1 MGEFR
6 DELDAEARRVG
17 AEPDALERLKARAL
31 RRRIRRQVGSGM
43 AALAVASAGF
53 AFAFTAFRG
62 PGEDPRADRPTPV
75 SSASPDD
82 PWKVVGVTAPVW
94 LEREAVALTSR
105 ISDAGYATVPA
116 NTVRG
121 GFSRTL
127 IVVIEQPGGNGPLEL
142 ARQVRREFI
151 PDAEVRRT
159 GCYGFACG
167 PPIEIFLGA
176 DYREA
181 INAGIR
187 VRVLD
192 GSGIVGAL
200 AEAVAKLEGAGY
212 DVVETGTAGNPQE
225 HTFFACAPQ
234 NDLEA
239 ERIRREL
246 FPGAGIQVEIPD
258 EEHDVTLYL
267 GSDIRRLDSPTGVTV
282 GEGAPDALRHV
293 RQGDAYWA
301 VYIAISDDGDAI
313 QAVAEE
319 MTSQGVPVSTGD
331 MACDRGNTR
340 VLPGRLPEP
349 RLQRVAAYFHT
360 RVEADAFA
368 AALDPPPV
376 GIARVRTYCLD

>member
-6 DELDAEARRVG
+6 DGLDAEARRVR
-17 AEPDALERLKARAL
+17 AEPDALERLKARAR
-31 RRRIRRQVGSGM
+31 RRRIRRQVGSGV
-43 AALAVASAGF
+43 AALAVAGAGF
-53 AFAFTAFRG
+53 ALAFTAFREG
-62 PGEDPRADRPTPV
+62 PPVPRATPSVEPSPVPTGR
-75 SSASPDD
+75 A
-82 PWKVVGVTAPVW
+82 VGVIAPIW
-94 LEREAVALTSR
+94 LGDEARELTGWLA
-105 ISDAGYATVPA
+105 DAGFATEPV

-121 GFSRTL
+121 AFENTIIRYWERGPGDGVS
-127 IVVIEQPGGNGPLEL
+127 VVV

-151 PDAEVRRT
+151 PDAEVKHT
-159 GCYGFACG
+159 PCYGFACS

-192 GSGIVGAL
+192 GSGIDGAL
-200 AEAVAKLEGAGY
+200 ADAVAKLDGAGY
-212 DVVETGTAGNPQE
+212 DVVETGTAGNPHE

-234 NDLEA
+234 HDLEA
-239 ERIRREL
+239 ERIRQEL
-246 FPGAGIQVEIPD
+246 FRGARIQVEIPD
-258 EEHDVTLYL
+258 VDHDVTLYL
-267 GSDIRRLDSPTGVTV
+267 GSDIRRLVAPTGVTV
-282 GEGAPDALRHV
+282 GEGAPDAVKHV
-293 RQGDAYWA
+293 RQGESYWA
-301 VYIAISDDGDAI
+301 VFIAISNDGDAI
-313 QAVAEE
+313 QAVAEQ
-319 MTSQGVPVSTGD
+319 MTSQGVPVSMGD

-340 VLPGRLPEP
+340 VLPGGVRDP